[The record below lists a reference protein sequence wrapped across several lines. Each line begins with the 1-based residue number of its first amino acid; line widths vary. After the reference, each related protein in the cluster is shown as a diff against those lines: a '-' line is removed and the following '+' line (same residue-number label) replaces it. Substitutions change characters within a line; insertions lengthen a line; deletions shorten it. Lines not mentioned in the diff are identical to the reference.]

1 DALGARW
8 KQDGE
13 FLLCRSTSYF
23 WDKLKEVPNRDLARW
38 QRDSQRE
45 GGLPF
50 SDLLEM
56 ASLSDPQLDSTRVRQ
71 GIRHCWELPE
81 WGLVSRPLIG
91 GMEYMRPY
99 ARILAPFPE
108 DQWRGL
114 LEADGIPFSQLPL
127 KQQQELLPLV
137 NRRIVGPPGEIYPQ
151 LLSTRI
157 RVDYAP
163 AGSYAW
169 QPMVDRE

>member
-1 DALGARW
+1 SPGCPRLLRERGEQPGAAADFHAAFGSMDELGDQPPLPHLNTADVWEEVHRVTGRPVLADAYTRLYALSAVMVGRKPLFDALCQVGDALGARW

-71 GIRHCWELPE
+71 GIRHCW
-81 WGLVSRPLIG
+81 
-91 GMEYMRPY
+91 
-99 ARILAPFPE
+99 
-108 DQWRGL
+108 
-114 LEADGIPFSQLPL
+114 
-127 KQQQELLPLV
+127 
-137 NRRIVGPPGEIYPQ
+137 
-151 LLSTRI
+151 
-157 RVDYAP
+157 
-163 AGSYAW
+163 
-169 QPMVDRE
+169 